1 MMIEGFLN
9 YVDLIG
15 HAFFYY
21 FKPYIANVT
30 NYVQQQRIMDGFLSQ
45 FLDHECMTLPWQKH

>member
-1 MMIEGFLN
+1 MMFEGFLI

-21 FKPYIANVT
+21 FKPYIANIT
-30 NYVQQQRIMDGFLSQ
+30 NYVQQQRIWMNFSHNFLIMSA
-45 FLDHECMTLPWQKH
+45 